1 MATFKQYTKKNG
13 DKLWMFTTF
22 LNYDYVTGKQRNT
35 TRRNFKTKKEAQ
47 QALNRLLSNPDG
59 NIQQTVTTLEEVYN
73 LWFEVYKTTVKETTY
88 LQTDHRMKK
97 YVLPTFG
104 AIKLER
110 LDLKAAQKMV
120 NDWSKK
126 FGMYTKLL
134 LYVSKVCDHAVT
146 LEIIDSNPFKKVT
159 KPKQV
164 VVKKHS
170 LKYYTKEQLELFMK
184 TVDQRVSQVNDKA
197 LIQKYYAEFDAAVF
211 RLLAYS
217 GMRIGE
223 ALALSWEDISFE
235 DKTVNINKNL
245 SQTKDSFV
253 VSTTKTRSSN
263 RIITLD
269 DKTLYTLK
277 KWRLRQREL
286 LLTNGVTQINFIF
299 TGYAGEM
306 VYRTDVYQRSKRLAD
321 KAGLQNIGC
330 HGFRHTH
337 ATILF
342 EAGISPKEIQNR
354 LGHSDISMTL
364 DTYTHLTKQ
373 MEKSTVDKLMKYMDN
388 L

>member
-13 DKLWMFTTF
+13 DKLWMFSTYLKT
-22 LNYDYVTGKQRNT
+22 DYVTGKQINA
-35 TRRNFKTKKEAQ
+35 TRRGFKTKKEAQ
-47 QALNRLLSNPDG
+47 AALNQLLLNPDG
-59 NIQQTVTTLEEVYN
+59 TVQQSVTTLEEVYY

-88 LQTDHRMKK
+88 MQTDNRMKK

-104 AIKLER
+104 TIKLER
-110 LDLKAAQKMV
+110 LDLKTAQKMV

-146 LEIIDSNPFKKVT
+146 LDIIDSNPFKKVT
-159 KPKQV
+159 KPKQITF
-164 VVKKHS
+164 KKHS
-170 LKYYTKEQLELFMK
+170 LKYYSKEQLELFMRI
-184 TVDQRVSQVNDKA
+184 VNQRVSLVSDQA
-197 LIQKYYAEFDAAVF
+197 LIQKYYAEFDAAIF
-211 RLLAYS
+211 RLLAYT

-223 ALALSWEDISFE
+223 ALALNWDDISFE
-235 DKTVNINKNL
+235 DKTVDINKNL
-245 SQTKDSFV
+245 SQTKGSYV

-269 DKTLYTLK
+269 NRTLYTLK

-286 LLTNGVTQINFIF
+286 LLANGVTQINFIF
-299 TGYAGEM
+299 TGYVGEM

-321 KAGLQNIGC
+321 KAGLHNIGC

-364 DTYTHLTKQ
+364 DIYTHLSKKTEQ
-373 MEKSTVDKLMKYMDN
+373 LTVDKLMKYMEN
-388 L
+388 

>member
-1 MATFKQYTKKNG
+1 MATFKQYKKKNG
-13 DKLWMFTTF
+13 DKLWMFTTY
-22 LNYDYVTGKQRNT
+22 LKTDYVTGKQVNA
-35 TRRNFKTKKEAQ
+35 TRRGFKTKKEAQ
-47 QALNRLLSNPDG
+47 AALNILLSNPD
-59 NIQQTVTTLEEVYN
+59 NVPQQTVTTLEEVYK
-73 LWFEVYKTTVKETTY
+73 LWFENYKTTVKETTY
-88 LQTDHRMKK
+88 MQTDNRMKK

-104 AIKLER
+104 SIKLER
-110 LDLKAAQKMV
+110 LDLKTAQKMV

-164 VVKKHS
+164 VLKKHA
-170 LKYYTKEQLELFMK
+170 LKYYSKEQLEKFMK
-184 TVDQRVSQVNDKA
+184 TTELRVIEVNDKA
-197 LIQKYYAEFDAAVF
+197 LVQKYYAEFDAAIF
-211 RLLAYS
+211 RLLAYT

-223 ALALSWEDISFE
+223 ALALNWDDIDFSN
-235 DKTVNINKNL
+235 KTIDINKNL
-245 SQTKDSFV
+245 SQTKTSYAI
-253 VSTTKTRSSN
+253 STTKTRSSN
-263 RIITLD
+263 RLITLD

-286 LLTNGVTQINFIF
+286 LLTNGVTKIDFIF
-299 TGYAGEM
+299 TGIDGKM
-306 VYRTDVYQRSKRLAD
+306 IYRTDIYQRSKRLAE
-321 KAGLQNIGC
+321 KARLHNIGC

-342 EAGISPKEIQNR
+342 AAGISPKEIQNR

-364 DTYTHLTKQ
+364 DIYTHLTKD
-373 MEKSTVDKLMKYMDN
+373 MEKSTVDKLMKYMEN
-388 L
+388 

>member
-47 QALNRLLSNPDG
+47 QALNRLLSNPEG
-59 NIQQTVTTLEEVYN
+59 NLQQTVTTLEEVYN

-104 AIKLER
+104 VIKLER
-110 LDLKAAQKMV
+110 LDLKTAQKMV

-184 TVDQRVSQVNDKA
+184 TVDQRVSQVSDKA

-223 ALALSWEDISFE
+223 ALALSWEDINFE
-235 DKTVNINKNL
+235 DKIVDINKNL

-269 DKTLYTLK
+269 DKTLYILK

-299 TGYAGEM
+299 TGYTGEM

-364 DTYTHLTKQ
+364 DTYTHLTKH

>member
-47 QALNRLLSNPDG
+47 QALNRLLSNPEG
-59 NIQQTVTTLEEVYN
+59 NLQQTVTTLEEVYN

-104 AIKLER
+104 VIKLER
-110 LDLKAAQKMV
+110 LDLKTAQKMV

-184 TVDQRVSQVNDKA
+184 TVDQRVSQVSDKS

-223 ALALSWEDISFE
+223 ALALSWEDINFE
-235 DKTVNINKNL
+235 DKIVDINKNL

-269 DKTLYTLK
+269 DKTLYILK

-299 TGYAGEM
+299 TGYTGEM

-364 DTYTHLTKQ
+364 DTYTHLTKH